1 MLKGKMCMTEIP
13 SMSYGVAVGVG
24 SQIRNEVVSPFRL
37 VVVVS

>member
-13 SMSYGVAVGVG
+13 SMSYGVAVG
-24 SQIRNEVVSPFRL
+24 SQIRNEVVGPFRL